1 MSKLPTPPVAEKR
14 PSVITQLGRQR
25 TDDYA
30 WLKDE
35 NWQKLLRDPSLVR
48 PDIRAHLEAENAYT
62 KGMLAGTE
70 ALQETI
76 VSEIRGRMKED
87 DSSLPSPDG
96 PYDYYARYE
105 TGGQHPIYARRPRGG
120 AEGVD
125 ETVLLNVDELAKGH
139 AYYDVGAVQHTD
151 DHNLVVYAVDSQ
163 GSEVFE
169 LFVKNL
175 TTGETVSTGVTS
187 STGAFTLHPDSKTL
201 FWIWRDDNGRPSKV
215 FRRPI
220 VGHKGP
226 GSLVHDEA
234 DDGMFLSIGVT
245 SSRRLIVLSASNHD
259 SSEVRFIDIE
269 DPNATLRLVEPR
281 TPGVRYSVD
290 HWPSAEQPG
299 RVVIHTDADGAIDF
313 KLCLADL
320 AEPGRAHWTD
330 LVPHTPGRFLVG
342 TDAFAHYLVRLE
354 RVNANNRIVI
364 MKADDLLE
372 TVIDFDEPAYVAGFE
387 SGYEFDTTKI
397 RLTYQSP
404 TTPKSWYDYDMAT
417 GERSLVKTQVVPS
430 GHDPKRYEARRLF
443 ATASD
448 GAEVPI
454 TLLMPAGASLDGSAP
469 LLLYGYG
476 SYGISIDPGFSI
488 SRLSLVDRGVIF
500 AIAHIRGGSEKG
512 WGWFLDGRGEKKTN
526 TFTDFVAC
534 AETLIAG
541 GYSSAGKI
549 VAMGGSAGGML
560 MGAVANLRPDLF
572 AGIIGQVPFVDVLN
586 TMSDASLPLTP
597 PEWPEWGNPLESES
611 DYDRIA
617 AYSPYDNI
625 TARPYPAVLATGGLS
640 DPRVTYWEPAKW
652 AAKLR
657 EYTTSDRPILLK
669 INMDAGHAGAAGRFD
684 GLKEVALDYAFALWA
699 FGLA

>member
-1 MSKLPTPPVAEKR
+1 MSKLPPPPVAEKR
-14 PSVITQLGRQR
+14 PHVISQLGRQR

-62 KGMLAGTE
+62 QAVLAGTE
-70 ALQETI
+70 GLQETI
-76 VSEIRGRMKED
+76 VAEIRGRMKED
-87 DSSLPSPDG
+87 DSTLPSPDG

-105 TGGQHPIYARRPRGG
+105 TGGQHPIYARRPRGE
-120 AEGVD
+120 AEGAG
-125 ETVLLNVDELAKGH
+125 ETVLLNVDDLAKGC

-151 DHNLVVYAVDSQ
+151 DHRLLVYAVDNQ

-169 LFVKNL
+169 LFVKDL
-175 TTGETVSTGVTS
+175 TTGETTSTGVTA
-187 STGAFTLHPDSKTL
+187 STGAFALHPDSQTL
-201 FWIWRDDNGRPSKV
+201 FWVWRDDNGRPSKV

-220 VGHKGP
+220 LGHKGE
-226 GSLVHDEA
+226 GELVYDEA
-234 DDGMFLSIGVT
+234 DEGMFLAIGVS

-259 SSEVRFIDIE
+259 TSEVRIIDIADSQE
-269 DPNATLRLVEPR
+269 TLRLVAPR

-290 HWPSAEQPG
+290 HWPSAAQPG
-299 RVVIHTDADGAIDF
+299 RLVIHTDADGAIDF

-320 AEPGRAHWTD
+320 AQPGRAHWTD
-330 LVPHTPGRFLVG
+330 LVPHRPGRFLVG
-342 TDAFAHYLVRLE
+342 VDAFARHLVRLE

-364 MKADDLLE
+364 MRADDLSE
-372 TVIDFDEPAYVAGFE
+372 TVIAFDEPAYVAGFE
-387 SGYEFDTTKI
+387 SGYEFDTTMI

-417 GERSLVKTQVVPS
+417 GARTLVKTQTVPS

-454 TLLMPAGASLDGSAP
+454 TLPMTAGAALDGTAP

-488 SRLSLVDRGVIF
+488 SRLSLVDRGVVF
-500 AIAHIRGGSEKG
+500 AIAHVRGGSEKG
-512 WGWFLDGRGEKKTN
+512 WGWFLSGRGAKKTN
-526 TFTDFVAC
+526 TFTDFIAC
-534 AETLIAG
+534 AEALIAG
-541 GYSSAGKI
+541 GYTRAGRI

-560 MGAVANLRPDLF
+560 MGAAANLRPDLF

-597 PEWPEWGNPLESES
+597 PEWPEWGNPLESEA

-625 TARPYPAVLATGGLS
+625 TAKAYPAVLATGGLS

-657 EYTTSDRPILLK
+657 AHTTSDRPILLK

-684 GLKEVALDYAFALWA
+684 GLKEVALDYAFALFA
-699 FGLA
+699 LGLA

>member
-14 PSVITQLGRQR
+14 PHVISQLGRER

-62 KGMLAGTE
+62 QAVLAGTE

-76 VSEIRGRMKED
+76 IAEIRGRMKED

-96 PYDYYARYE
+96 PYDYYARFE

-120 AEGVD
+120 AEGAD
-125 ETVLLNVDELAKGH
+125 ETVLLNVDDLAKGH

-151 DHNLVVYAVDSQ
+151 DHNLLVYAVDSQ

-169 LFVKNL
+169 LFVKDL

-187 STGAFTLHPDSKTL
+187 STGAFALHPDSRTL

-220 VGHKGP
+220 LGHKGP
-226 GSLVHDEA
+226 GALVHDEA

-245 SSRRLIVLSASNHD
+245 SSRRLILLSASNHD
-259 SSEVRFIDIE
+259 SSEVRFIDLADSQE
-269 DPNATLRLVEPR
+269 TLRLVEAR
-281 TPGVRYSVD
+281 TPGVRYHVD
-290 HWPSAEQPG
+290 HWPSADAPG
-299 RVVIHTDADGAIDF
+299 RLVIHTDADGAIDF
-313 KLCLADL
+313 KLCLADI
-320 AEPGRAHWTD
+320 AAPGRAHWRD

-342 TDAFAHYLVRLE
+342 ADAFSRHLVRLE

-364 MKADDLLE
+364 MRADDFSE
-372 TVIDFDEPAYVAGFE
+372 TVIAFDEPAYVAGFE
-387 SGYEFDTTKI
+387 SGYEFDTTRI

-404 TTPKSWYDYDMAT
+404 TTPKSWYDYDMAS
-417 GERSLVKTQVVPS
+417 GERTLVKTQEVPS
-430 GHDPKRYEARRLF
+430 GHDPRRYEARRLF
-443 ATASD
+443 ATARD
-448 GAEVPI
+448 GEEVPI
-454 TLLMPAGASLDGSAP
+454 TLLMRAGASLDGTAP

-500 AIAHIRGGSEKG
+500 AIAHVRGGSEKG
-512 WGWFLDGRGEKKTN
+512 WGWFLGGRGEKKTN
-526 TFTDFVAC
+526 TFTDFIAC

-541 GYSSAGKI
+541 GYTRAGQI

-560 MGAVANLRPDLF
+560 MGAVTNLRPDLF
-572 AGIIGQVPFVDVLN
+572 AGVIGQVPFVDVLN

-597 PEWPEWGNPLESES
+597 PEWPEWGNPLESEA

-625 TARPYPAVLATGGLS
+625 TAKAYPAVLATGGLS

-684 GLKEVALDYAFALWA
+684 GLKEVALDYAFALYA
-699 FGLA
+699 FGRT

>member
-1 MSKLPTPPVAEKR
+1 M
-14 PSVITQLGRQR
+14 
-25 TDDYA
+25 
-30 WLKDE
+30 
-35 NWQKLLRDPSLVR
+35 
-48 PDIRAHLEAENAYT
+48 
-62 KGMLAGTE
+62 
-70 ALQETI
+70 
-76 VSEIRGRMKED
+76 
-87 DSSLPSPDG
+87 
-96 PYDYYARYE
+96 
-105 TGGQHPIYARRPRGG
+105 
-120 AEGVD
+120 
-125 ETVLLNVDELAKGH
+125 
-139 AYYDVGAVQHTD
+139 
-151 DHNLVVYAVDSQ
+151 
-163 GSEVFE
+163 
-169 LFVKNL
+169 
-175 TTGETVSTGVTS
+175 
-187 STGAFTLHPDSKTL
+187 
-201 FWIWRDDNGRPSKV
+201 
-215 FRRPI
+215 
-220 VGHKGP
+220 
-226 GSLVHDEA
+226 
-234 DDGMFLSIGVT
+234 
-245 SSRRLIVLSASNHD
+245 
-259 SSEVRFIDIE
+259 
-269 DPNATLRLVEPR
+269 
-281 TPGVRYSVD
+281 
-290 HWPSAEQPG
+290 
-299 RVVIHTDADGAIDF
+299 
-313 KLCLADL
+313 
-320 AEPGRAHWTD
+320 
-330 LVPHTPGRFLVG
+330 G

-617 AYSPYDNI
+617 AYSPYDTI

>member
-1 MSKLPTPPVAEKR
+1 MSELPTPPVAEKR
-14 PSVITQLGRQR
+14 PVVISQLGRQR

-48 PDIRAHLEAENAYT
+48 PDIRAHLEAENAYA
-62 KGMLAGTE
+62 KAVLAGTE
-70 ALQETI
+70 GLQETI

-87 DSSLPSPDG
+87 DSSLPCPDG
-96 PYDYYARYE
+96 PFDYYARYE
-105 TGGQHPIYARRPRGG
+105 TGGQHPIYARRPRDG

-151 DHNLVVYAVDSQ
+151 DHNLLVYAVDSQ

-187 STGAFTLHPDSKTL
+187 STGAFALHPDSKTL
-201 FWIWRDDNGRPSKV
+201 YWIWRDDNGRPSKV

-220 VGHKGP
+220 IGHKGP
-226 GSLVHDEA
+226 GALVHDEA

-245 SSRRLIVLSASNHD
+245 SSSRLIVLSASNHD
-259 SSEVRFIDIE
+259 SSEVRFIDVA
-269 DPNATLRLVEPR
+269 DPDATLRLVEAR

-299 RVVIHTDADGAIDF
+299 RLVIHTDADGAIDF

-342 TDAFAHYLVRLE
+342 ADAFARHLVRLE

-364 MKADDLLE
+364 MKADDLSE

-387 SGYEFDTTKI
+387 SGYEFETTKI

-417 GERSLVKTQVVPS
+417 GARTLVKTQVVPS
-430 GHDPKRYEARRLF
+430 GHDPKGYEARRLF

-454 TLLMPAGASLDGSAP
+454 TLLMKAGATLDGSAP

-534 AETLIAG
+534 AETLIDG

-597 PEWPEWGNPLESES
+597 PEWPEWGNPLESET

-625 TARPYPAVLATGGLS
+625 TAKAYPAVLATGGLS

-657 EYTTSDRPILLK
+657 EHTTSDRPILLK

-699 FGLA
+699 VGLA